1 MSTAGP
7 NDTVGFETLPDR
19 PPWATALLV
28 AVVIALATTAA
39 YLFRESA
46 FWVMQQLGESH
57 DATAAARHL
66 PAGVSFAV
74 VFAAVM
80 FAAWVGCSAVRR
92 YPGRAG
98 LEAVAATAA
107 GEERNISLR
116 ATGMRTLGTWVMT
129 VGLVPIGR
137 EAAIIETGGAIGSG
151 LARRFRG
158 RGAAMATSGIA
169 AAFATAYHAPVAAIV
184 YVEEH
189 LRVRASR
196 RATVFTISGAVG
208 GFLLAVTVFDTRAV
222 LPTLNPGW
230 RDQVAAGALVVV
242 PAALAARLFL
252 ELRSRFAAMRARRV
266 ITTRFRL
273 ITALVGATVAG
284 LMVACW
290 PDSAGNGMDVL
301 RHLAPST
308 QIVGVVVVAMVVAKL
323 VGGSATFA
331 SGAPGGALTPT
342 IVVGAGGALA
352 LAMAVDALGWHTP
365 DIWTMVVL
373 SGAVAV
379 AVGLRAPLTAIVLLP
394 ELTGRYSLVVACA
407 VVVAVAV
414 GVDRLVDLVVRKP
427 AADDAAAGAGAGAVF
442 DEDG

>member
-1 MSTAGP
+1 MSASTP
-7 NDTVGFETLPDR
+7 NETVGYETLPDR
-19 PPWATALLV
+19 PPLVTALLV
-28 AVVIALATTAA
+28 VVVIALSTSAA
-39 YLFRESA
+39 HLFRESA
-46 FWVMQQLGESH
+46 FWVMERFGESH

-66 PAGVSFAV
+66 PAVATFAV

-98 LEAVAATAA
+98 LEAIAATAA
-107 GEERNISLR
+107 GQDRNISTR
-116 ATGMRTLGTWVMT
+116 ATAMRTLGTWVMT

-158 RGAAMATSGIA
+158 RGAAMATAGIA
-169 AAFATAYHAPVAAIV
+169 AAFATAYHAPLAAIV

-189 LRVRASR
+189 LRVRGSR
-196 RATVFTISGAVG
+196 RATAFTVCGAVG

-222 LPTLNPGW
+222 LPITYADW
-230 RDQVAAGALVVV
+230 RDQLAAGAIVVV

-252 ELRSRFAAMRARRV
+252 EVRSRLAALRTGRV

-273 ITALVGATVAG
+273 VTALAGATLAG

-290 PDSAGNGMDVL
+290 PRSAGNGMDVL
-301 RHLAPST
+301 RHIAPST
-308 QIVGVVVVAMVVAKL
+308 QLVGAVVVAMLVAKL
-323 VGGSATFA
+323 VGTSAVFA
-331 SGAPGGALTPT
+331 TGAPGGALTPT
-342 IVVGAGGALA
+342 IVIGAGGALA
-352 LAMAVDALGWHTP
+352 LAMAVSALGWGTP

-373 SGAVAV
+373 AGAVAV
-379 AVGLRAPLTAIVLLP
+379 AVSLRAPLTAVVLLP
-394 ELTGRYSLVVACA
+394 ELTGRYSLVPACA
-407 VVVAVAV
+407 VAVALAV
-414 GVDRLVDLVVRKP
+414 GLDRVIDLGLRSRLRG
-427 AADDAAAGAGAGAVF
+427 AAAGAVF